1 MRHIL
6 QPDIRGNT
14 NMAKRISALDATVRA
29 LGAEMGEW
37 NDMAVAFGFPC
48 DPHLEHDAIRET
60 VGMWDTSALTKIQ
73 LRGPD
78 ALAAVDY
85 LVTRDMT
92 RIEVGQSAYCPIL
105 KDDGHFCDDA
115 IIFHVAEGHFLVA
128 SAIGPTQELL
138 QDYAHNRNL
147 SVELDEELHVITVQ
161 GPNSIELL
169 VAQTS
174 ANLRSLPFCHQ
185 LDTTLCGQDLM
196 LSRTGYSGE
205 RGYELF
211 MGADVV
217 VEVWQ
222 ELMEQGQAFGLRPI
236 SFGGLEMVHIESGL
250 MAYGAEATEQNTPWE
265 VDFGWA
271 VSRDKGDFRGK
282 QAVFE
287 LEGKEQVKFFGI
299 VADHAD
305 VVEHG
310 AELSIDGE
318 IVGHVTTPAYSRRLG
333 KSLAL
338 VHLIPSAAIE
348 GTPLQLKGPTIQW
361 RATAASIPFVD
372 PRRKRLHAM

>member
-1 MRHIL
+1 
-6 QPDIRGNT
+6 
-14 NMAKRISALDATVRA
+14 MAKRISALDATLCA

-48 DPHLEHDAIRET
+48 DSHLEHDAIRET
-60 VGMWDTSALTKIQ
+60 VGMWDTSALTKIH

-92 RIEVGQSAYCPIL
+92 RIEVGQSAYCPVL

-115 IIFHVAEGHFLVA
+115 IIFHVASDHFLVA
-128 SAIGPTQELL
+128 SAIGPTHELL
-138 QDYAHNRNL
+138 QDYASNRNL
-147 SVELDEELHVITVQ
+147 SVERDEELHIITLQ
-161 GPNSIELL
+161 GPKAIELL
-169 VAQTS
+169 DAQSS
-174 ANLRSLPFCHQ
+174 ANLRGLAFCHQ
-185 LDTTLCGQDLM
+185 RNTTLCGQDMM

-222 ELMEQGQAFGLRPI
+222 ELMQQGRAFGLRPI

-265 VDFGWA
+265 VDMGWA
-271 VSRDKGDFRGK
+271 VSRDKADFRGK
-282 QAVFE
+282 QALFE
-287 LEGKEQVKFFGI
+287 LEGKEKVKFFGI
-299 VADHAD
+299 VADHDD

-310 AELSIDGE
+310 AELCIDGE

-338 VHLIPSAAIE
+338 VHLIPSAAVD
-348 GTPLQLKGPTIQW
+348 GTPLQLKGPTIQCS
-361 RATAASIPFVD
+361 ATAASIPFVD
-372 PRRKRLHAM
+372 PQRKRLHAM

>member
-1 MRHIL
+1 
-6 QPDIRGNT
+6 
-14 NMAKRISALDATVRA
+14 MAKRISVLDATIRA

-37 NDMAVAFGFPC
+37 NDMAVAFGFPN

-60 VGMWDTSALTKIQ
+60 VGMWDTSALTKIHE
-73 LRGPD
+73 RGAD
-78 ALAAVDY
+78 ALAAIDY

-92 RIEVGQSAYCPIL
+92 RIGVGQSAYCPIL

-115 IIFHVAEGHFLVA
+115 IVFHVAEDHFLVA
-128 SAIGPTQELL
+128 SAIGPSLELL
-138 QDYAHNRNL
+138 QDYARNRKL
-147 SVELDEELHVITVQ
+147 SVELDEALHIITVQ
-161 GPNSIELL
+161 GPNSIDLL
-169 VAQTS
+169 DAKSS
-174 ANLRSLPFCHQ
+174 ADLRSLRFCHQ
-185 LDTTLCGQDLM
+185 LDTRLCGQQMM

-217 VEVWQ
+217 VDVWQ
-222 ELMEQGQAFGLRPI
+222 ELMQHGQAYGLRPI

-265 VDFGWA
+265 VDMGWA
-271 VSRDKGDFRGK
+271 VSHDKGDFRGK

-287 LEGKEQVKFFGI
+287 LEGKEKVKFFGI
-299 VADHAD
+299 VADHHD

-310 AELSIDGE
+310 AELFIDDE
-318 IVGHVTTPAYSRRLG
+318 LVGHVTTPAYSRRLG

-338 VHLIPSAAIE
+338 VHLVPEAAVA
-348 GTPLQLKGPTIQW
+348 GTSMQLKGPTIQCQ
-361 RATAASIPFVD
+361 ATAASIPFVD
-372 PRRKRLHAM
+372 PERKRLHAM

>member
-1 MRHIL
+1 
-6 QPDIRGNT
+6 
-14 NMAKRISALDATVRA
+14 MAIRISALDATIRA
-29 LGAEMGEW
+29 LGGVMGEW
-37 NDMAVAFGFPC
+37 NDMAVAFGFPN
-48 DPHLEHDAIRET
+48 DPHLEHDAIRES

-73 LRGPD
+73 LRGAD

-92 RIEVGQSAYCPIL
+92 RIDVGQSAYSPIL

-115 IIFHVAEGHFLVA
+115 IIFRVAEDHFLVA
-128 SAIGPTQELL
+128 SAIGPSYQLL
-138 QDYAHNRNL
+138 RAYARDRDL
-147 SVELDEELHVITVQ
+147 SVNLDEDLHIITLQ
-161 GPNSIELL
+161 GPNSIDLL
-169 VAQTS
+169 QAQTS
-174 ANLRSLPFCHQ
+174 ADLRSLPFCHH
-185 LDTTLCGQDLM
+185 LHARLCGRDM
-196 LSRTGYSGE
+196 MISRTGYSGE

-211 MGADVV
+211 MGAEVV

-222 ELMEQGQAFGLRPI
+222 ELMRQGKPFGLRPI

-265 VDFGWA
+265 VDMGWA
-271 VSRDKGDFRGK
+271 VARDKGDFRGK

-287 LEGKEQVKFFGI
+287 LEGREKVKLFGI
-299 VADHAD
+299 VASYDD

-338 VHLIPSAAIE
+338 VHLVPSAAAE
-348 GTPLQLKGPTIQW
+348 GTALQLKGPTIKC
-361 RATAASIPFVD
+361 RATATSIPFVD
-372 PRRKRLHAM
+372 PQRKRLHAM

>member
-1 MRHIL
+1 
-6 QPDIRGNT
+6 
-14 NMAKRISALDATVRA
+14 MATRISALDASVRA

-37 NDMAVAFGFPC
+37 NDMAVAFAYPS

-60 VGMWDTSALTKIQ
+60 VGMWDTSALTKIHV
-73 LRGPD
+73 RGAD

-92 RIEVGQSAYCPIL
+92 RIAVGQSAYCPIL
-105 KDDGHFCDDA
+105 QDNGHFCDDA
-115 IIFHVAEGHFLVA
+115 IIFHVAENHFLVA
-128 SAIGPTQELL
+128 SAIGPTLELL
-138 QDYAHNRNL
+138 QDYAQQRNL
-147 SVELDEELHVITVQ
+147 DVELDDGLHIITLQ
-161 GPNSIELL
+161 GPNSIEMLDAL
-169 VAQTS
+169 AS
-174 ANLRSLPFCHQ
+174 AELRSLPFCHQ
-185 LDTTLCGQDLM
+185 LHTRVCGQEVM

-217 VEVWQ
+217 VDVWQ
-222 ELMEQGQAFGLRPI
+222 ELMHRGEAYGLRPI

-265 VDFGWA
+265 VNMGWA
-271 VSRDKGDFRGK
+271 VSRSKGDFRGK
-282 QAVFE
+282 QAVFA
-287 LEGKEQVKFFGI
+287 LEGKEKVKFFGI
-299 VADHAD
+299 VADHDD

-318 IVGHVTTPAYSRRLG
+318 VVGHVTTPAYSRRLG

-338 VHLIPSAAIE
+338 VHLAPSAAVA
-348 GTPLQLKGPTIQW
+348 GTELELKGPTIQC

-372 PRRKRLHAM
+372 PQRKRLHAM

>member
-1 MRHIL
+1 
-6 QPDIRGNT
+6 
-14 NMAKRISALDATVRA
+14 MAKRVSALDATVRA

-37 NDMAVAFGFPC
+37 NDMSVAFSFPC
-48 DPHLEHDAIRET
+48 DPHLEHDAIREA

-73 LRGPD
+73 VRGPD
-78 ALAAVDY
+78 ALAAIDY

-92 RIEVGQSAYCPIL
+92 RIDVGQSAYCPIL

-115 IIFHVAEGHFLVA
+115 IIFHAAEDHFLVA
-128 SAIGPTQELL
+128 SAIGPTLGLL
-138 QDYAHNRNL
+138 QDYAKNRNL

-161 GPNSIELL
+161 GPKSIELL
-169 VAQTS
+169 DAQTS
-174 ANLRSLPFCHQ
+174 ANLSQLEFCHQ
-185 LDTTLCGQDLM
+185 INATLCGKEM
-196 LSRTGYSGE
+196 MVSRTGYSGE

-211 MGADVV
+211 MGADEV

-222 ELMEQGQAFGLRPI
+222 ELVEQGQPLGLRPI

-271 VSRDKGDFRGK
+271 VSRNKGDFRGK

-287 LEGKEQVKFFGI
+287 LEGKEKVKFYGI
-299 VADHAD
+299 VANHHD

-338 VHLIPSAAIE
+338 VHLIPSAAVE
-348 GTPLQLKGPTIQW
+348 GTVLKLSGPTIQCSA
-361 RATAASIPFVD
+361 RAASIPFVD
-372 PRRKRLHAM
+372 PQRKRLHAM

>member
-1 MRHIL
+1 
-6 QPDIRGNT
+6 
-14 NMAKRISALDATVRA
+14 MAKRISALDATVRA

-60 VGMWDTSALTKIQ
+60 VGMWDTSALTKIH

-92 RIEVGQSAYCPIL
+92 RIEVGKSAYCPIL
-105 KDDGHFCDDA
+105 QDNGHFCDDA
-115 IIFHVAEGHFLVA
+115 IIFHVAEDHFLVA
-128 SAIGPTQELL
+128 SAIGSTHELL
-138 QDYAHNRNL
+138 QDYASNRNL
-147 SVELDEELHVITVQ
+147 SVERDEELHVITLQ
-161 GPNSIELL
+161 GPKSIELL
-169 VAQTS
+169 DAQSS
-174 ANLRSLPFCHQ
+174 ANLRSLAFCHQ
-185 LDTTLCGQDLM
+185 LNTTICGHDMM

-222 ELMEQGQAFGLRPI
+222 QLMQQGQAFGLRPI

-265 VDFGWA
+265 VGMGWA
-271 VSRDKGDFRGK
+271 VSRDKADFRGK

-287 LEGKEQVKFFGI
+287 LEGKEKVKFFGI
-299 VADHAD
+299 VADHDD

-310 AELSIDGE
+310 AQLCIDGE

-338 VHLIPSAAIE
+338 VHLIPSAAVA
-348 GTPLQLKGPTIQW
+348 GTLLQLKGPTIQCS
-361 RATAASIPFVD
+361 ATAASIPFVD
-372 PRRKRLHAM
+372 PLRKRLHAM

>member
-1 MRHIL
+1 
-6 QPDIRGNT
+6 
-14 NMAKRISALDATVRA
+14 VRA

-37 NDMAVAFGFPC
+37 NDMAVAFRFPS

-60 VGMWDTSALTKIQ
+60 LGMWDTSALTKIQ
-73 LRGPD
+73 VRGPD

-92 RIEVGQSAYCPIL
+92 RVGVGQSAYCPIL

-115 IIFHVAEGHFLVA
+115 IIFHVAEDHFLVA
-128 SAIGPTQELL
+128 SAIGPSFELL
-138 QDYAHNRNL
+138 QDYARDKDID
-147 SVELDEELHVITVQ
+147 VELDEDLHIITVQ
-161 GPNSIELL
+161 GPSSIDFLD
-169 VAQTS
+169 AQTTTD
-174 ANLRSLPFCHQ
+174 LRNLPFCHQ
-185 LDTTLCGQDLM
+185 LNATLCGQDM
-196 LSRTGYSGE
+196 MVSRTGYSGE

-217 VEVWQ
+217 VDVWHQ
-222 ELMEQGQAFGLRPI
+222 LMRQGRDYGLRPV
-236 SFGGLEMVHIESGL
+236 SFDGLEMVHIESGL

-265 VDFGWA
+265 VDMGWA

-287 LEGKEQVKFFGI
+287 LEGKEKVKFFGI
-299 VADHAD
+299 TADHDD

-310 AELSIDGE
+310 SELSIDGQ

-338 VHLIPSAAIE
+338 VHLIPSAAVE
-348 GTPLQLKGPTIQW
+348 GTSLELKGATLQC
-361 RATAASIPFVD
+361 RATATRIPFVD
-372 PRRKRLHAM
+372 PQRKRLHAM

>member
-1 MRHIL
+1 
-6 QPDIRGNT
+6 
-14 NMAKRISALDATVRA
+14 MAKRISALDATVRA

-48 DPHLEHDAIRET
+48 DPHLEHDAIRDT

-73 LRGPD
+73 VRGAD
-78 ALAAVDY
+78 ALAAIDY

-105 KDDGHFCDDA
+105 KHDGHFCDDA
-115 IIFHVAEGHFLVA
+115 IIFHVAEDHFLVA
-128 SAIGPTQELL
+128 SAIGPTLELL
-138 QDYAHNRNL
+138 RDYAKKRNL

-161 GPNSIELL
+161 GPKSIELL
-169 VAQTS
+169 DAQTS
-174 ANLRSLPFCHQ
+174 ANLNHLAFCHQ
-185 LDTTLCGQDLM
+185 INTTLCGKNM
-196 LSRTGYSGE
+196 MVSRTGYSGE

-211 MGADVV
+211 MGADEV

-222 ELMEQGQAFGLRPI
+222 ELMEPGQALGLRPI
-236 SFGGLEMVHIESGL
+236 SFSGLEMVHIESGL

-271 VSRDKGDFRGK
+271 VSRSKGDFRGK

-287 LEGKEQVKFFGI
+287 LEGKEKVKFYGI
-299 VADHAD
+299 VADHND

-338 VHLIPSAAIE
+338 VHLIPSAAVE
-348 GTPLQLKGPTIQW
+348 GTALELNGPTIQC

-372 PRRKRLHAM
+372 PQRKRLHAM

>member
-1 MRHIL
+1 
-6 QPDIRGNT
+6 
-14 NMAKRISALDATVRA
+14 MAKRISALDATMRA

-37 NDMAVAFGFPC
+37 NDMAVAFSFPC
-48 DPHLEHDAIRET
+48 DPHLEHDAIRDT

-73 LRGPD
+73 VRGAD
-78 ALAAVDY
+78 ALAAIDY

-92 RIEVGQSAYCPIL
+92 RIDVGQSAYCPIL

-115 IIFHVAEGHFLVA
+115 IIFHVAEDHFLVA
-128 SAIGPTQELL
+128 SAIGPTLELL
-138 QDYAHNRNL
+138 RDYGKNRNL

-161 GPNSIELL
+161 GPKSIELL
-169 VAQTS
+169 DAQTG
-174 ANLRSLPFCHQ
+174 ANLRDLAFCQ
-185 LDTTLCGQDLM
+185 QINTTLCGKDM
-196 LSRTGYSGE
+196 MVSRTGYSGE

-211 MGADVV
+211 IGADEV

-222 ELMEQGQAFGLRPI
+222 ELMQQGRPLGLRPI

-271 VSRDKGDFRGK
+271 VSRSKGDFRGK

-287 LEGKEQVKFFGI
+287 LEGKEKVKFYGI
-299 VADHAD
+299 VADHND

-338 VHLIPSAAIE
+338 VHLIPSAAVE
-348 GTPLQLKGPTIQW
+348 GTVLKLSGPTIQCS
-361 RATAASIPFVD
+361 ATATSIPFVD
-372 PRRKRLHAM
+372 PQRKRLHAM

>member
-1 MRHIL
+1 
-6 QPDIRGNT
+6 
-14 NMAKRISALDATVRA
+14 MATRISALDTTVRA

-37 NDMAVAFGFPC
+37 NDMAVAFGFPN

-92 RIEVGQSAYCPIL
+92 RIKVGQSAYCPIL

-115 IIFHVAEGHFLVA
+115 IIFHVAKDHFLVA
-128 SAIGPTQELL
+128 SAIGPSCQLL
-138 QDYAHNRNL
+138 QDYALGKNL
-147 SVELDEELHVITVQ
+147 EVELDEDLHIITVQ
-161 GPNSIELL
+161 GPKSIDFLD
-169 VAQTS
+169 AQTS
-174 ANLRSLPFCHQ
+174 TDLRSLPFCHQ
-185 LDTTLCGQDLM
+185 LNATLCGQQM
-196 LSRTGYSGE
+196 MVSRTGYSGE

-217 VEVWQ
+217 VDVWH
-222 ELMEQGQAFGLRPI
+222 ELMQQGQAYGLRPV

-265 VDFGWA
+265 IDMGWA
-271 VSRDKGDFRGK
+271 VSRNKGDFRGK
-282 QAVFE
+282 QALFE
-287 LEGKEQVKFFGI
+287 LEGKEKVKFFGI
-299 VADHAD
+299 VADHDD

-310 AELSIDGE
+310 AELSINGQ

-338 VHLIPSAAIE
+338 VHLIPSAAVE
-348 GTPLQLKGPTIQW
+348 RTLLELKGPTIQC
-361 RATAASIPFVD
+361 RATAARIPFVD
-372 PRRKRLHAM
+372 PQRKRLHAL